1 MRILISTIV
10 AGWFPDGLIG
20 ESLVPY
26 WTRRTILQSPVERKR
41 KLFFGGLENDTTIAL
56 TFSINL
62 PSFFFELLLPPLRLP
77 LADDGILYL
86 FFVCLAESP
95 IRIVELVS
103 RRFNRPFNNML
114 FGLLWQSTTGGKND
128 QDERRGELQF
138 SYPMLHLWLS
148 KKHCVWPTA
157 PSIFQESSL
166 SRTRMRICLKKPK
179 REFAYPDI
187 RWSWGFIFSSIPLKI
202 CMIHTRTYT
211 NW

>member
-114 FGLLWQSTTGGKND
+114 FGLLWSLRPVGRTTRMK
-128 QDERRGELQF
+128 GEDHYNF
-138 SYPMLHLWLS
+138 RIRCCIFDCRKMLHLS
-148 KKHCVWPTA
+148 HCSLHPKVPQPAA
-157 PSIFQESSL
+157 PMQSAQDHHFSMH
-166 SRTRMRICLKKPK
+166 MR
-179 REFAYPDI
+179 A
-187 RWSWGFIFSSIPLKI
+187 W
-202 CMIHTRTYT
+202 
-211 NW
+211 